1 MLDFGATLAIS
12 MPSSTELLVIL
23 VIALVVVGP
32 QKLPELSRQIG
43 RGLREF
49 RKVQDEVKGMVQID
63 LNPEPPS
70 VHQPGVSATTERP
83 TPASKATPHRTV
95 RPASESAP
103 PIVPRSAGDPSP
115 DAAPGSGPA
124 AEAAEPP
131 SDHGANER
139 ARPESGAAEPD
150 DASNTGGPAEASA
163 G

>member
-70 VHQPGVSATTERP
+70 VHQPGVSAATTERP
-83 TPASKATPHRTV
+83 TPASKARPHRTV

-115 DAAPGSGPA
+115 NAAPGSGPT
-124 AEAAEPP
+124 AEAAEAP
-131 SDHGANER
+131 SDHSANG

>member
-1 MLDFGATLAIS
+1 MDLGATLAIS

-70 VHQPGVSATTERP
+70 VHQPGVSSPVTTEGP
-83 TPASKATPHRTV
+83 KPGSKTRPHRTV

-103 PIVPRSAGDPSP
+103 PIVPRSAGDPPPSA
-115 DAAPGSGPA
+115 DPGSAPV
-124 AEAAEPP
+124 AEARTEP
-131 SDHGANER
+131 GADG
-139 ARPESGAAEPD
+139 APPAPGAAEHG
-150 DASNTGGPAEASA
+150 DASNEGGPAEASA